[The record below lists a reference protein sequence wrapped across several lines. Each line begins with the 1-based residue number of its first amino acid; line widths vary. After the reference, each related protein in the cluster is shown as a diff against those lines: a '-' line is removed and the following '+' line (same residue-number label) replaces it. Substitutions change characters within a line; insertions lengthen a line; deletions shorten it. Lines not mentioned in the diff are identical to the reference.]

1 MYQIGE
7 EMGKKKMEEML
18 YTVKEVAE
26 ILKTNTSYVYALKRA
41 GKLKFMKIGS
51 LKCRRVTLEAFLE
64 KYDGMDLSDPEN
76 ITQLIKED
84 IEETGKERLA

>member
-1 MYQIGE
+1 MSIQFF
-7 EMGKKKMEEML
+7 
-18 YTVKEVAE
+18 
-26 ILKTNTSYVYALKRA
+26 YALKRA

-76 ITQLIKED
+76 ITQLIQED
-84 IEETGKERLA
+84 IEKTGKERLA

>member
-1 MYQIGE
+1 
-7 EMGKKKMEEML
+7 MEEML

-51 LKCRRVTLEAFLE
+51 SEVPQGHTGSISGEVRWHGSVRSGEHHTA
-64 KYDGMDLSDPEN
+64 DP
-76 ITQLIKED
+76 
-84 IEETGKERLA
+84 GRY

>member
-1 MYQIGE
+1 
-7 EMGKKKMEEML
+7 MGKKKMEEML

-26 ILKTNTSYVYALKRA
+26 ILKTNASYVYALKRA

-51 LKCRRVTLEAFLE
+51 LKCRKVTLEAFLE

-76 ITQLIKED
+76 ITQLIQED

>member
-1 MYQIGE
+1 
-7 EMGKKKMEEML
+7 MGKKKMEEML

-64 KYDGMDLSDPEN
+64 KYDGMDLSDSEN
-76 ITQLIKED
+76 ITQLIQKD

>member
-1 MYQIGE
+1 
-7 EMGKKKMEEML
+7 MGKKKMEEML

-51 LKCRRVTLEAFLE
+51 LKCRKVTLEAFLE

-76 ITQLIKED
+76 VTQLIQED
-84 IEETGKERLA
+84 TEETGKERLA

>member
-1 MYQIGE
+1 
-7 EMGKKKMEEML
+7 MGKKKMEEML

-51 LKCRRVTLEAFLE
+51 LKCRKVTLEAFLE

-76 ITQLIKED
+76 ITQLISED
-84 IEETGKERLA
+84 TEETRKESLA

>member
-1 MYQIGE
+1 
-7 EMGKKKMEEML
+7 MGKKKMEEML

-64 KYDGMDLSDPEN
+64 KYDGMDLSNPEN
-76 ITQLIKED
+76 ITQLIQED
-84 IEETGKERLA
+84 SEETGKERLA